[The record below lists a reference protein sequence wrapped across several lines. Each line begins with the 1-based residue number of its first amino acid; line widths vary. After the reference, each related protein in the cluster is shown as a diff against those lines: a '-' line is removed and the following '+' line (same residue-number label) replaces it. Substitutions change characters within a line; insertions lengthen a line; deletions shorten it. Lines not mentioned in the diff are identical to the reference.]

1 MYIQTLQQRIIHS
14 IITTLMQR
22 QNTLIYNKKIL
33 TILFGA
39 FLLLGSTCSFDKSY
53 AVEYGAIKYND
64 AFIDYSK
71 INKDETLKKADY
83 YFNKA
88 LTTRDEKQK
97 KDFLLRASGE
107 YFILTQIDPKDLYPI
122 VQMARVYDYEDQN
135 SYAKAYFFKALK
147 IDKLNADTNYYFGEY
162 YYSRDDY
169 KRALYFY
176 NIAFENGSK
185 ENFNVLIK
193 MALMYEKLGDLL
205 RANQYYKKAYLMK
218 PNSSALPDKIR
229 ELEELKY
236 KNSGYYSKRRTK

>member
-1 MYIQTLQQRIIHS
+1 
-14 IITTLMQR
+14 
-22 QNTLIYNKKIL
+22 
-33 TILFGA
+33 
-39 FLLLGSTCSFDKSY
+39 
-53 AVEYGAIKYND
+53 
-64 AFIDYSK
+64 
-71 INKDETLKKADY
+71 
-83 YFNKA
+83 
-88 LTTRDEKQK
+88 
-97 KDFLLRASGE
+97 
-107 YFILTQIDPKDLYPI
+107 
-122 VQMARVYDYEDQN
+122 MARVYDYENQN